1 MNEQKVFMNTTHS
14 ISLCGDTGISN
25 KYTLSL
31 SSLSAKIVETM
42 GTTTTTTTTVIY
54 DTVRT

>member
-42 GTTTTTTTTVIY
+42 GATTTTTVIY